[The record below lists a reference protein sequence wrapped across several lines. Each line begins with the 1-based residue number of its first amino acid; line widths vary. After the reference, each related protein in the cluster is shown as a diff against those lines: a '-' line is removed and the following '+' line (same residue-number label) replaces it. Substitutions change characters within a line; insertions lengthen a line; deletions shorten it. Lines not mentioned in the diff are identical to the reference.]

1 MDFLHESS
9 HLNNNL
15 ASFTIMEDYVVAKL
29 IKIFNKMP
37 SEFNN
42 NNIFISF
49 SKTSLRKSVICGILK
64 MVHREKRRYRIN
76 KQQTNM

>member
-1 MDFLHESS
+1 MDFRHESS

-37 SEFNN
+37 VSLIII
-42 NNIFISF
+42 IFLYPF
-49 SKTSLRKSVICGILK
+49 PRQV
-64 MVHREKRRYRIN
+64 
-76 KQQTNM
+76 